1 MSDLIDMVDA
11 MWAEA
16 EKVPNGAKDEYW
28 MAADLRVRIVALCQ
42 VVQKHA
48 HAAGVAAERARVV
61 ALIDARLTELEAMRI
76 MEWDKSTPI
85 KIGVY
90 RALLD
95 KVRAQ

>member
-48 HAAGVAAERARVV
+48 HAAGVAAENARVV
-61 ALIDARLTELEAMRI
+61 ALIEAEYVRSSTVGPDSTASVLAR
-76 MEWDKSTPI
+76 
-85 KIGVY
+85 
-90 RALLD
+90 LLD